1 MVQLDLST
9 CEGCSLTER
18 VSGYIKAQVCCFVK
32 SLVFQPCL
40 RLTCG
45 HLSIS
50 CGGPIGDDA
59 LDLEEF
65 VRLVASDNSEAEAHV
80 ALLE

>member
-1 MVQLDLST
+1 MKV
-9 CEGCSLTER
+9 
-18 VSGYIKAQVCCFVK
+18 QVCCFVE
-32 SLVFQPCL
+32 SLVFQQCL

-50 CGGPIGDDA
+50 CSGPIGDDA